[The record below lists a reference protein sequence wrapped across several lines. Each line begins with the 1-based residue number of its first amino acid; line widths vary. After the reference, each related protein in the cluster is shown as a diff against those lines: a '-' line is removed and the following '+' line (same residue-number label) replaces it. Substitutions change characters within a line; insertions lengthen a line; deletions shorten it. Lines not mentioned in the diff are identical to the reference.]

1 MMGKE
6 WINWRCG
13 EQRRHERSGKQ
24 YPTNFLPLTN
34 RVSFIFSFFFLNG
47 DPSMIDRRC
56 CDRRRLLLSSSK
68 YRVVNDAKQ
77 IFDRN
82 CQRRNVAIN
91 YFWTKTYTCSAICV
105 ACENLYRFLFSNWGE
120 KKKKIKKRKEVR
132 YNAGNANVDNNFE
145 KFMNDKWVC
154 SIVFSPP
161 PPLPL
166 LHLRVITR

>member
-1 MMGKE
+1 MGKE

-34 RVSFIFSFFFLNG
+34 RVSFIFFFFLNG

-120 KKKKIKKRKEVR
+120 KKKNKKKKGKR
-132 YNAGNANVDNNFE
+132 YDTMRVMPTLIITLKNSWMINEFAPL
-145 KFMNDKWVC
+145 
-154 SIVFSPP
+154 FSPP